1 MATAPSAFSC
11 RESSKWQPCSRALG
25 RSSRWVWPPS
35 GPAGRLHQVTF
46 SSSHIGPTITEE
58 RAAKSVVNHQQE
70 EPMTFSGDDI
80 SLKQSLTPRWPPCD
94 LPVTLKCCANELLVA
109 CASYLKVINQRPPND
124 LPVTL
129 PTHSWCV
136 KTLKRTEAFLLI
148 FFFFNCGRAQK
159 RNKTTWG
166 DNRSL
171 TLIFKSH
178 HVNISLFKLSNY
190 NTHQVYTLISLFFFN
205 SAPTEKNKNKS
216 RMRMKG
222 GRNTRAKHL
231 KWAIKVRIQWS
242 GLLQCSGQTS
252 WGSKRGGRSSF
263 HNDQNQ
269 NIQFN
274 MTPQQRLQQATTDKN
289 MLVEG
294 NFLFFYFLF
303 SKKAHL
309 ILFILNK
316 KPEFVP

>member
-80 SLKQSLTPRWPPCD
+80 SLKQSLTTRWPPCD

-109 CASYLKVINQRPPND
+109 CASYLRVINQRPPND

-148 FFFFNCGRAQK
+148 FFFFLIVVEHKKGTKQREE
-159 RNKTTWG
+159 TTEAWRSSS
-166 DNRSL
+166 NR
-171 TLIFKSH
+171 IM
-178 HVNISLFKLSNY
+178 
-190 NTHQVYTLISLFFFN
+190 LISVCSNCQTTIRIRF
-205 SAPTEKNKNKS
+205 
-216 RMRMKG
+216 
-222 GRNTRAKHL
+222 TR
-231 KWAIKVRIQWS
+231 
-242 GLLQCSGQTS
+242 
-252 WGSKRGGRSSF
+252 
-263 HNDQNQ
+263 
-269 NIQFN
+269 
-274 MTPQQRLQQATTDKN
+274 
-289 MLVEG
+289 
-294 NFLFFYFLF
+294 
-303 SKKAHL
+303 
-309 ILFILNK
+309 
-316 KPEFVP
+316 